1 MLTFIFYH
9 IDNFCNDIEK
19 ILIQESTTNKGGR
32 PSTMSLS
39 EILTIYIFFHH
50 AKVKTFKDYYAI
62 YVKGIIRSAFG
73 HTVSYNRFV
82 ELIQEN
88 MVYLGLLALALNS
101 TATGVAIVDST
112 PIAVCHNKRIHSH
125 KTLKG
130 LAQRGKCSMGWFFG
144 FKLHFV
150 INDKGE
156 FTGFTIT
163 PGNVDDRNP
172 DVIAKIT
179 RGLFGKLFGDR
190 GYISQK
196 LFEELLTRNIKLITK
211 LKRNMPNKLMLL
223 EDKLLLRK
231 RGIIESVGNLLKN
244 FFNLE
249 HTRHRSVKGFFCN
262 ILSCIVAYAFHG
274 SKPSLTRAT
283 NHVECNLVV
292 S

>member
-1 MLTFIFYH
+1 
-9 IDNFCNDIEK
+9 
-19 ILIQESTTNKGGR
+19 
-32 PSTMSLS
+32 MSLS

-50 AKVKTFKDYYAI
+50 AKIKTFKDYYAI
-62 YVKGIIRSAFG
+62 FVKGIIRNAFG
-73 HTVSYNRFV
+73 RVVSYNRFV

-88 MVYLGLLALALNS
+88 IVYLGLLALALNS
-101 TATGVAIVDST
+101 TATGIAIVDST
-112 PIAVCHNKRIHSH
+112 PVAVCHNKRIHSH

-130 LAQRGKCSMGWFFG
+130 LAQRGKCSIGWFFG

-150 INDKGE
+150 INDQEE
-156 FTGFTIT
+156 FTGFAIT

-172 DVIAKIT
+172 DVIDRIT
-179 RGLFGKLFGDR
+179 RGLFGKLCGDR

-196 LFEELLTRNIKLITK
+196 LFEKLLARNIQLITK
-211 LKRNMPNKLMLL
+211 LKRNMPNKLMPL

-244 FFNLE
+244 LFNLE

-262 ILSCIVAYAFHG
+262 ILSCIAAYAFHD
-274 SKPSLTRAT
+274 SKPSLIRASDQ
-283 NHVECNLVV
+283 VECNLVV